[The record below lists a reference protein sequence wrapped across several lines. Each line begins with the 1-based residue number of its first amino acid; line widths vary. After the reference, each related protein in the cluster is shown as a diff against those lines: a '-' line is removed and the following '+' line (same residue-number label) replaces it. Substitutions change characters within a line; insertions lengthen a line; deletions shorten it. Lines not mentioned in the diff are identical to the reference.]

1 MIEQYLQV
9 KEQHQDCILFF
20 RLGDFYEMFF
30 EDARLASRELDIVLT
45 GRDAGQEEK
54 VPMCGIPYHSANNYI
69 ARLISR
75 GYRIAVCEQ
84 VEDPKVAKGI
94 VKREV
99 TRIITPGTVMDDNI
113 LSESR
118 NNYLAAVIVE
128 NDANALA
135 YIDVSTGDFW
145 VSQFS
150 GEDKDLEVQN
160 ELLRLS
166 PAEVLINNESCL
178 ELDWQKPAFLSGSTA
193 LSNIATD
200 ILGYETAR
208 NILLRQFQVQTLDGF
223 GLKEYKTAVKAAAA
237 VVDFLQHTQKNSLKQ
252 VVSIRF
258 YRPGQYLELDY
269 YTRRNLELTS
279 SMRDNKR
286 EGSLLGVLDFCCTSM
301 GKRLLRKWIEQPLKN
316 PAEIE
321 ARLDGVEELKNKV
334 GWREELKELLDRV
347 YDLERIAG
355 KIGSEMANARD
366 LLALKNSLVAL
377 NELSPDFLQAQS
389 HLLQEIAAM
398 DKLQDIYEIIDKS
411 IHEEAALSLKEG
423 DIIKK
428 GYHPEIDELRDLS
441 QKGSAWLMEFEAR
454 EKERTGIKYLKVGF
468 NKVFGYYLEV
478 SKSNLDRGKMA
489 FSFFNRKN
497 GDALR
502 LMAKPFSSEMGRK
515 ELQEYILNA
524 PVDVLFDFMNPAYS
538 LPELA
543 RIFNSLICDSCGE
556 NTAENKMRLQDG
568 KKVCLD
574 CFKKYNRGW

>member
-166 PAEVLINNESCL
+166 PAEI
-178 ELDWQKPAFLSGSTA
+178 
-193 LSNIATD
+193 
-200 ILGYETAR
+200 
-208 NILLRQFQVQTLDGF
+208 
-223 GLKEYKTAVKAAAA
+223 
-237 VVDFLQHTQKNSLKQ
+237 
-252 VVSIRF
+252 
-258 YRPGQYLELDY
+258 
-269 YTRRNLELTS
+269 
-279 SMRDNKR
+279 
-286 EGSLLGVLDFCCTSM
+286 
-301 GKRLLRKWIEQPLKN
+301 
-316 PAEIE
+316 
-321 ARLDGVEELKNKV
+321 
-334 GWREELKELLDRV
+334 
-347 YDLERIAG
+347 
-355 KIGSEMANARD
+355 
-366 LLALKNSLVAL
+366 
-377 NELSPDFLQAQS
+377 
-389 HLLQEIAAM
+389 
-398 DKLQDIYEIIDKS
+398 
-411 IHEEAALSLKEG
+411 
-423 DIIKK
+423 
-428 GYHPEIDELRDLS
+428 
-441 QKGSAWLMEFEAR
+441 
-454 EKERTGIKYLKVGF
+454 
-468 NKVFGYYLEV
+468 
-478 SKSNLDRGKMA
+478 
-489 FSFFNRKN
+489 
-497 GDALR
+497 
-502 LMAKPFSSEMGRK
+502 
-515 ELQEYILNA
+515 
-524 PVDVLFDFMNPAYS
+524 
-538 LPELA
+538 
-543 RIFNSLICDSCGE
+543 
-556 NTAENKMRLQDG
+556 
-568 KKVCLD
+568 
-574 CFKKYNRGW
+574 

>member
-166 PAEVLINNESCL
+166 PAENKNSSPQSLQTKYLSSIFFNY
-178 ELDWQKPAFLSGSTA
+178 PLSG
-193 LSNIATD
+193 
-200 ILGYETAR
+200 
-208 NILLRQFQVQTLDGF
+208 
-223 GLKEYKTAVKAAAA
+223 
-237 VVDFLQHTQKNSLKQ
+237 
-252 VVSIRF
+252 
-258 YRPGQYLELDY
+258 
-269 YTRRNLELTS
+269 NLPLTS
-279 SMRDNKR
+279 
-286 EGSLLGVLDFCCTSM
+286 
-301 GKRLLRKWIEQPLKN
+301 
-316 PAEIE
+316 
-321 ARLDGVEELKNKV
+321 
-334 GWREELKELLDRV
+334 
-347 YDLERIAG
+347 
-355 KIGSEMANARD
+355 
-366 LLALKNSLVAL
+366 
-377 NELSPDFLQAQS
+377 
-389 HLLQEIAAM
+389 
-398 DKLQDIYEIIDKS
+398 
-411 IHEEAALSLKEG
+411 
-423 DIIKK
+423 
-428 GYHPEIDELRDLS
+428 
-441 QKGSAWLMEFEAR
+441 
-454 EKERTGIKYLKVGF
+454 
-468 NKVFGYYLEV
+468 
-478 SKSNLDRGKMA
+478 
-489 FSFFNRKN
+489 FF
-497 GDALR
+497 
-502 LMAKPFSSEMGRK
+502 
-515 ELQEYILNA
+515 I
-524 PVDVLFDFMNPAYS
+524 
-538 LPELA
+538 
-543 RIFNSLICDSCGE
+543 
-556 NTAENKMRLQDG
+556 
-568 KKVCLD
+568 
-574 CFKKYNRGW
+574 